1 MGGRIGGEGW
11 KERCC
16 GCKTSA
22 KGQHANEYIG
32 TEGIKRLGTG
42 GRVSGEWLHQGESL
56 ALPDR
61 MSLGGGTQNWSLR
74 YKRLECLAHKV
85 SGERQNARYFFCRCY
100 KLVYSSQ

>member
-22 KGQHANEYIG
+22 KGQHVNEYIG

-42 GRVSGEWLHQGESL
+42 GRVSGEWLH
-56 ALPDR
+56 
-61 MSLGGGTQNWSLR
+61 
-74 YKRLECLAHKV
+74 
-85 SGERQNARYFFCRCY
+85 
-100 KLVYSSQ
+100 